1 MGGGRIFPK
10 TRRDVFFN
18 KALSNEEINVLK
30 IIKKD
35 ETKKVRTYG
44 RKVYINFDPKW
55 IKKPLRMTEYI
66 MSVTTN
72 S

>member
-1 MGGGRIFPK
+1 MLR
-10 TRRDVFFN
+10 TRRKRSVKRDMKKTV
-18 KALSNEEINVLK
+18 EINVLK

-44 RKVYINFDPKW
+44 RTVYINFDPKW